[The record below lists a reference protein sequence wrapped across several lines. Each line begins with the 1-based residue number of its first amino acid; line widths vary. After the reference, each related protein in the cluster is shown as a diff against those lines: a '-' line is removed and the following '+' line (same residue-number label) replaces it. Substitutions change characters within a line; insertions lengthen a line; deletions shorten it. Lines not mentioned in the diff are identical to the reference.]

1 MKIAVSIVLTIF
13 AATFCSF
20 AQKSSV
26 AIPRQNANSLRAKY
40 GAPVSEIFRIRKG
53 VAAIVSY
60 HKSGAIARIKIE
72 PRPDDQI
79 DQPRSGL
86 IDSKTAEEVL
96 EELVPLS
103 SRGKYIKG
111 TFLSLSCQDCG
122 GNQAEYEKVVIYTN
136 QSEESGPYY
145 IVINF
150 ADGARKVEKVVTFS
164 REKELKTG
172 RKQNRMSEKL

>member
-13 AATFCSF
+13 AVTFCSF
-20 AQKSSV
+20 AQEGKV
-26 AIPRQNANSLRAKY
+26 RVQRQSAKSLRAKY

-53 VAAIVSY
+53 VVAIVSY
-60 HKSGAIARIKIE
+60 YKSGAISKIKIE
-72 PRPDDQI
+72 PRSADQFY
-79 DQPRSGL
+79 QPTSRL

-111 TFLSLSCQDCG
+111 TFLTLSCQDCG
-122 GNQAEYEKVVIYTN
+122 GNQAEYEKVVIYTS
-136 QSEESGPYY
+136 QSDKDGPYY

-150 ADGARKVEKVVTFS
+150 ADGARKVEKVVTIS
-164 REKELKTG
+164 REKEW
-172 RKQNRMSEKL
+172 RKQAKQKRR